1 MLRKTNWIIA
11 LLAAIAVVPA
21 ISWAQTAP
29 KKTNSRKIVVER
41 PDLEEIRRVTLDPQS
56 KYYFPK
62 LMAKYEVNDTTMT
75 PDEFRHLYL
84 GYMFQ

>member
-41 PDLEEIRRVTLDPQS
+41 PLLDDSGKPVLKKGKPVPDAARRDTENVPLTEDIDE
-56 KYYFPK
+56 YF
-62 LMAKYEVNDTTMT
+62 A
-75 PDEFRHLYL
+75 R
-84 GYMFQ
+84 